1 MCVNIRTYSRGES
14 LGTRLIECCVL
25 HVHALICLDVSTYIV
40 GPDMEQRQYT
50 QYSSNFYNVT
60 VFEV

>member
-1 MCVNIRTYSRGES
+1 MCEYTYSRGES

-25 HVHALICLDVSTYIV
+25 HVHALICFICTYIV

>member
-1 MCVNIRTYSRGES
+1 MCEYTYSRGES

-50 QYSSNFYNVT
+50 QNSSNFYSL
-60 VFEV
+60 